1 VFIKNILIKYYYN
14 IHHQNILSISFI
26 LKYDNLYK
34 SFFKLNQLY
43 DICFYFIYLYC
54 FNFFLNINAICFANM
69 KDCIT
74 TIDAHNFINRGV
86 LILINVGYQ
95 KRNGAKKILLD
106 IYKTKL
112 IFLLQK

>member
-1 VFIKNILIKYYYN
+1 
-14 IHHQNILSISFI
+14 
-26 LKYDNLYK
+26 
-34 SFFKLNQLY
+34 
-43 DICFYFIYLYC
+43 
-54 FNFFLNINAICFANM
+54 M